1 MNLLFEESIGKMM
14 LAGSCLLAGAGFL
27 WMKKIIDIKI

>member
-1 MNLLFEESIGKMM
+1 MGLLFSETIGRFM
-14 LAGSCLLAGAGFL
+14 LIGSSLLAGAGFL